1 MVAPFGNFYC
11 ITYPHK
17 TTLSEANVKVNGMG
31 RTKWTYHKACNFAS
45 IYFIFLTFCFSLRT
59 CYRNVLLQ
67 KYPNVHIHTFRKQL
81 SFIWRYFY
89 PESIL
94 KTYSAATIRNDL
106 NTNVSC
112 FMRAVLF
119 SCMYTKTTMRNRS
132 QLFKESSPKNQKN
145 N

>member
-31 RTKWTYHKACNFAS
+31 RSKWTYHKACNFAS

-67 KYPNVHIHTFRKQL
+67 KYPNVHIHTFCKQW

-94 KTYSAATIRNDL
+94 KTYSAAAIRNDL

-112 FMRAVLF
+112 FMRVLF
-119 SCMYTKTTMRNRS
+119 SCMYTKTTTRNRS
-132 QLFKESSPKNQKN
+132 QLFKERSPKNQKN